1 MSCGSSSS
9 GCGGS
14 IDTSKRWVTVCRCSG
29 NSDDVNGASCGG
41 GSCGGSNYLGSSCGG
56 GRC

>member
-1 MSCGSSSS
+1 MSCGSSSG

-14 IDTSKRWVTVCRCSG
+14 INTSKRWVTVNGCGGGSG
-29 NSDDVNGASCGG
+29 GCGGSYYPGGSCGG
-41 GSCGGSNYLGSSCGG
+41 GSYT

>member
-14 IDTSKRWVTVCRCSG
+14 INTSKRWVTV
-29 NSDDVNGASCGG
+29 NGCGG
-41 GSCGGSNYLGSSCGG
+41 GSCGGSYYPGSSCGG
-56 GRC
+56 GSYTGRC